1 MKSVLGWKFTGTD
14 INYCRWRIE
23 TCPEGVNRIIL
34 LKRSKLKVQNV
45 ITEKNGLFEIMVYY
59 YSFSFSH
66 TYLVQRTSR

>member
-1 MKSVLGWKFTGTD
+1 MKSVLRWKFIGAD

-34 LKRSKLKVQNV
+34 LKRSKLKIQNV

-66 TYLVQRTSR
+66 TYLIKRTSR